1 MAEDT
6 KRPDENEAPEEESK
20 DWQWDAAAPTVD
32 DDYLNLDSLIPKDEE
47 DAEEEPESD
56 AETPEAE
63 DDAPQ
68 EDVPDEEIVIEEP
81 QEEPDEALPE
91 NGADAPFEEGC
102 CIICGKK
109 IKNSESE
116 LYCNEC
122 RSKYMKVDYG
132 ASHIILS
139 IIMIFVAVAG
149 IVAFT
154 ATSKIA
160 AELKKGNDYYK
171 NSQYSNAL
179 DSYNGVISTTDSINE
194 RLNAFL
200 QGISTNFGQAKLFES
215 GNEVYKKI
223 ALLQAKK
230 MTIGYT
236 DREALFK
243 TVEEHFSEK
252 DLKREEYKEVKE
264 CYDFCKKLDNTT
276 NDVYEIWYPYIQE
289 IGDAVGEDGKLSG
302 KYPSNDE
309 IFAALDKYTAEHS
322 DAEPSIME
330 YFKFNTLSYEEYY
343 GIKTDKKEVLGYLD
357 SAYKKAGDYG
367 YIYAEPYLATALQYE
382 DYKSLEK
389 VAQDLLKV
397 DPSND
402 NTYFYLAKAKI
413 AAKDFDAALS
423 ICEDLKKASPD
434 SLEYYIIKANVLRLN
449 GEFDAAVDTCEEGL
463 KQGKD
468 VELIRQ
474 ESIAYMLAGEEQK
487 ALKAATDAF
496 EQAYSAAYTNQ
507 NVSLEALNT
516 SALIAYL
523 CGDEET
529 YNQIKELL
537 SGSNYD
543 LEDSVNSVIKGEKEF
558 KDIFMSGKGD
568 I

>member
-32 DDYLNLDSLIPKDEE
+32 DDYLNLDSLIPEDED

-56 AETPEAE
+56 VETPEAE
-63 DDAPQ
+63 DDSPQ
-68 EDVPDEEIVIEEP
+68 QDVPDEEIVIEEP

-91 NGADAPFEEGC
+91 DGADASFEEGC

-230 MTIGYT
+230 MTVGYT

-289 IGDAVGEDGKLSG
+289 LGDAVGEDGKLSG

-449 GEFDAAVDTCEEGL
+449 GEFDAAVDTCKEGL

-487 ALKAATDAF
+487 ALKAATDAY
-496 EQAYSAAYTNQ
+496 EQAYSAAYSNQ

-543 LEDSVNSVIKGEKEF
+543 LEDSVYSVIKGEKEF

>member
-6 KRPDENEAPEEESK
+6 KKQGENEIPEEESK
-20 DWQWDAAAPTVD
+20 DWQWDAAAPTVGED
-32 DDYLNLDSLIPKDEE
+32 FVNLDAIIPEEEEKDESVE
-47 DAEEEPESD
+47 EAAPAEAEKEESFEETVEEPIEEE
-56 AETPEAE
+56 
-63 DDAPQ
+63 
-68 EDVPDEEIVIEEP
+68 VVIEEP
-81 QEEPDEALPE
+81 EEEEDPGSE
-91 NGADAPFEEGC
+91 NGDHTVEDGC

-139 IIMIFVAVAG
+139 VLMIFVAVAG

-154 ATSKIA
+154 ATSKIT
-160 AELKKGNDYYK
+160 AELKKGDVFYK
-171 NSQYSNAL
+171 ESQYANAL
-179 DSYNGVISTTDSINE
+179 DAYNNVTSTTDSINE

-200 QGISTNFGQAKLFES
+200 QGISTNFAQATLFDS
-215 GNEVYKKI
+215 GDEVYKKI
-223 ALLQAKK
+223 ALIQTKK

-243 TVEEHFSEK
+243 TVEEHFSQK
-252 DLKREEYKEVKE
+252 DLNSDKYKEVKE

-276 NDVYEIWYPYIQE
+276 NAVYEIWYPYIQE
-289 IGDAVGEDGKLSG
+289 IGEAVGEDGKISG
-302 KYPSNDE
+302 KYPSNE
-309 IFAALDKYTAEHS
+309 TIFAELDKYVEEND
-322 DAEPSIME
+322 DAELSIMD
-330 YFKFNTLSYEEYY
+330 YFKFNTLSYEQYY
-343 GIKTDKKEVLGYLD
+343 GIEIDEKEVMNYLA
-357 SAYKKAGDYG
+357 SAYEKAGKYG
-367 YIYAEPYLATALQYE
+367 YIYAEPYLATAFQYE
-382 DYKSLEK
+382 DFDAIKTVSEDVL
-389 VAQDLLKV
+389 AV

-402 NTYFYLAKAKI
+402 MIYYYLAKAKI
-413 AAKDFDAALS
+413 ADKDFDGALS
-423 ICEDLKKASPD
+423 ICEDLKKAAPD
-434 SLEYYIIKANVLRLN
+434 SLEYFIIKATVLRLN

-463 KQGKD
+463 KIGKD

-529 YNQIKELL
+529 YDQIKQLL
-537 SGSNYD
+537 SSSNYD
-543 LEDSVNSVIKGEKEF
+543 FEDSVYEVIKGEKEF